1 MLEDILVYAL
11 VVLYF
16 LFNALLLPYGY
27 NCFLMVL
34 AAQRYRNSPAKPV
47 ANHPIVTVQLPVYNE
62 KYVVT
67 RLIESVCA
75 IDWPKDRLEIL
86 VLDDSRDDTVDIV
99 DREVGFYRQ
108 RGFNIDVVRRPNRT
122 GFKAGALQE
131 ALGHTHGKYIAI
143 LDADFVPPTNF
154 LERTVAV
161 LEADPG
167 LGFVQ
172 ARWGH
177 INRGYSQYTEA
188 FALGIDAYHVVE
200 QSARSAMGLI
210 FNFSGSAGVL
220 RTDAVNEAGGWS
232 SDTLSEDLDI
242 SYRIQLKGWRSLY
255 LKDYVVLSE
264 VPPTM
269 SAFRMQQSR
278 WARGSV
284 QCAKKLIGK
293 VWASPNL
300 NLLQKVE
307 GTLHLSYYTISL
319 WMFLGL
325 VVTVP
330 LLALNKFPYVTNP
343 IYLALFGLLT
353 VSSFTLYY
361 TALRMQKLELG
372 KKARFMGLLGLI
384 GYGLSAKCGIEMI
397 KGLFVE
403 GGSYERVPKY
413 NITKNTDNTES
424 KSYKVFQSVPS
435 LEIFFMLYSALGLFF
450 AAVNGSHGIMLYLLL
465 YLIGYLTVA
474 LSLR

>member
-1 MLEDILVYAL
+1 MLDQIFVA
-11 VVLYF
+11 LYF

-27 NCFLMVL
+27 NCFFMVF
-34 AAQRYRNSPAKPV
+34 AAQRYMNSPAKPV
-47 ANHPIVTVQLPVYNE
+47 ANHPIVTIQLPVYNE

-86 VLDDSRDDTVDIV
+86 VLDDSKDDTVDII
-99 DREVGFYRQ
+99 DKEVKSYKQ
-108 RGFNIDVVRRPNRT
+108 KGFNINVIRRLNRT
-122 GFKAGALQE
+122 GFKAGALQN
-131 ALGHTHGKYIAI
+131 ALSYTHGKYIAI

-177 INRGYSQYTEA
+177 INRGYSQFTEA
-188 FALGIDAYHVVE
+188 FALGIDAYHIVE
-200 QSARSAMGLI
+200 QSARSAMGLV

-220 RTDAVNEAGGWS
+220 RFDAVKEAGGWS

-255 LKDYVVLSE
+255 LKDYVVLGE

-293 VWASPNL
+293 VWASPHL

-330 LLALNKFPYVTNP
+330 LLALNKFPYITNP
-343 IYLALFGLLT
+343 IYLALFGFLT
-353 VSSFTLYY
+353 VSSFALYY
-361 TALRMQKLELG
+361 TALRMQKFEFK
-372 KKARFMGLLGLI
+372 KKARFMGLLCLI
-384 GYGLSAKCGIEMI
+384 GYGLSAKCSVEMI
-397 KGLFVE
+397 KGFFRD

-413 NITKNTDNTES
+413 NITKNTDSTES
-424 KSYKVFQSVPS
+424 KSYKVLHSVPS
-435 LEIFFMLYSALGLFF
+435 IEIFFMIYAALGLFF
-450 AAVNGSHGIMLYLLL
+450 AAVNSSYGVMLYLLV
-465 YLIGYLTVA
+465 YLFGYFTVV
-474 LSLR
+474 LSTR

>member
-1 MLEDILVYAL
+1 MLDDILVYAL

-86 VLDDSRDDTVDIV
+86 VLDDSSDDTVDIV

-278 WARGSV
+278 WARGSI

-361 TALRMQKLELG
+361 TALRMQKFEFG
-372 KKARFMGLLGLI
+372 KKARFMALLGLI

-413 NITKNTDNTES
+413 NITKNTDSTES

-435 LEIFFMLYSALGLFF
+435 LEIFFMLYAALGLFF
-450 AAVNGSHGIMLYLLL
+450 AAVNGSHGIMLYLLI
-465 YLIGYLTVA
+465 YLLGYLTVA